1 VNSSNADHFISV
13 RFDGTNWEFNTDS
26 DTLGQ
31 DWVEFTPQSTDRL
44 VADVDFSADTIEG
57 LEDIN
62 QNIDGIAAGFTG
74 DLQFFANQFG
84 GIADAGEFEITGTL
98 FSVDTPPPFVL
109 GDIPPFIELLI
120 SLAVG

>member
-1 VNSSNADHFISV
+1 MEQTGSS
-13 RFDGTNWEFNTDS
+13 
-26 DTLGQ
+26 
-31 DWVEFTPQSTDRL
+31 TPTVILLDKTGS
-44 VADVDFSADTIEG
+44 SS
-57 LEDIN
+57 
-62 QNIDGIAAGFTG
+62 IDGIAAGFTG

-109 GDIPPFIELLI
+109 GDTNQDGIVSFSDIPAFIDLLIGGDFLDEADTNRDGVVNFSDIPPFIELLI